1 MTTTRSIADLPGPPR
16 LPLLGNAHQLARTSR
31 LHLTAEGWARRY
43 GPIIRVDV
51 AWVGGRVSGEGWGA
65 VAVRV
70 VGCGEV
76 GAGGGWR

>member
-1 MTTTRSIADLPGPPR
+1 M
-16 LPLLGNAHQLARTSR
+16 
-31 LHLTAEGWARRY
+31 ERR
-43 GPIIRVDV
+43 GEVVV